1 MKKVA
6 LAVLTVVL
14 FATAAFAADGK
25 KLEPNQQFYLAGNY
39 YQKGDYIKAI
49 EEYLKIM
56 DAGVE
61 SGSLYYNIG
70 NSFLKMGR
78 AGYAILC
85 YEKARRIIPRD
96 ADLKSNLDY
105 ARTLAADT
113 SDETSSGNV
122 VARIIKRPF
131 REFNLN
137 AIAILAAVIYCIVI
151 VLSALSILSPIIARK
166 LRGIYV
172 VALAMFIVSIAAF
185 GIRFYDEK
193 VLKHGIVV
201 VKEAEAKYEPIDKS
215 TTYYKLREGSNVVI
229 LSTRDGWRQVR
240 RYDGKTAWVNKNAVE
255 EI

>member
-1 MKKVA
+1 MKKIIAA
-6 LAVLTVVL
+6 LLMAL
-14 FATAAFAADGK
+14 FLSTAAYAAEDK
-25 KLEPNQQFYLAGNY
+25 KVDPNQVFYLANNY

-61 SGSLYYNIG
+61 SGNLYYNIG

-78 AGYAILC
+78 TGYAILC

-96 ADLKSNLDY
+96 ADLKANLDY

-113 SDETSSGNV
+113 GAETAGGNIV
-122 VARIIKRPF
+122 TRIIKRPF

-137 AIAILAAVIYCIVI
+137 AIAIVAAIAYCFII
-151 VLSALSILSPIIARK
+151 VLTALSIVNPIVGRK
-166 LRGIYV
+166 LRGVHIIAF
-172 VALAMFIVSIAAF
+172 VAFTMSLAAF

-193 VLKHGIVV
+193 VRHQGIVV

-215 TTYYKLREGSNVVI
+215 TTYYKLREGANVVI
-229 LSTRDGWRQVR
+229 LSTREGWRQIR
-240 RYDGKTAWVNKNAVE
+240 RFDGKTAWVPKNAVE

>member
-1 MKKVA
+1 MKKLLLA
-6 LAVLTVVL
+6 LLIVGL
-14 FATAAFAADGK
+14 FATAAFAADQK
-25 KLEPNQQFYLAGNY
+25 KIEPDQQFYLANNY

-56 DAGVE
+56 DAGIE

-96 ADLKSNLDY
+96 ADLKANLEY
-105 ARTLAADT
+105 AKTLAADT
-113 SDETSSGNV
+113 TDETASGNIA
-122 VARIIKRPF
+122 ARIIKRPF

-151 VLSALSILSPIIARK
+151 VLTALFIMSPIIARK
-166 LRGIYV
+166 LRVLYV
-172 VALAMFIVSIAAF
+172 VALATFTMSLAAF

-229 LSTRDGWRQVR
+229 LSTRDGWRQVK